1 MLTVKKRLKKSSEIT
16 KLEKEFYYRINSNL
30 IKRVEG
36 KIHTNITL
44 DSHITPATSSFVLD
58 CIGKNGTLIG
68 GAKSLSFT
76 QTKETLQKKQLITI

>member
-1 MLTVKKRLKKSSEIT
+1 M
-16 KLEKEFYYRINSNL
+16 EKEFYYRINSNL